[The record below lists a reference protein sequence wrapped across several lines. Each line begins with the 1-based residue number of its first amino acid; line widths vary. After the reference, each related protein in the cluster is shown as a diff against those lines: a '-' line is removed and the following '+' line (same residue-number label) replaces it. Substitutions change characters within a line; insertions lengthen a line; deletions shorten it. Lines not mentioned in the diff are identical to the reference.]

1 MMRYFKPPRRLAAAA
16 LLMLV
21 GALAGCSLA
30 PPYKAPD
37 MVLPASYK
45 GTGPFALAHPED
57 QLVQGD
63 WWKMFGDEQLDR
75 LEASLNAANPDLQA
89 AQETYT
95 QARDIVGEAR
105 SQLFPQLSAQTYA
118 TQNRQSENRLFRVNG
133 GGPAEQSSN
142 GYGAALSWEPDFWG
156 QIRNQTNYAKFNA
169 QATAAM
175 VASARLSLQ
184 VELANDY
191 MALRGLDSEHA
202 VYTKTLGYYGDALKI
217 TKLRYAGKISAGL
230 DVERAQN
237 QLSSAQ
243 AADTA
248 IQMQRAMLEHA
259 IAVLAG
265 ENPSTFSLPPEELAR
280 LTIPVIPVGVPSV
293 LLQRR
298 PDIAQ
303 SERQMA
309 AENAEIGVARAAFY
323 PNIQLSANAGFEDEA
338 FGGLASLPDSLW
350 SIGASGVL
358 PLFEGGLRRAEEQ
371 QSRSAFAQAG
381 DNYRSTVLQ
390 AFREV
395 EDQLV
400 QTNDL
405 ASEYSQ
411 QQDALTSALKVQ
423 DLSLR
428 LYTNG
433 LDNYLNVTVA
443 QIAALSAELA
453 TVQVQSLQL
462 QSVVGLIGSVGGG
475 WSTADLP
482 TPKQT
487 IPFNPLHRGTGELR
501 QANQGG

>member
-1 MMRYFKPPRRLAAAA
+1 MMRDFKPPRRLAGATLLT
-16 LLMLV
+16 LLMT
-21 GALAGCSLA
+21 LAGCSLA
-30 PPYKAPD
+30 PTYEAPH
-37 MVLPASYK
+37 MLLPASYK
-45 GTGPFALAHPED
+45 GTGPFGLANPQA
-57 QLVQGD
+57 QLEQGD
-63 WWKMFGDEQLDR
+63 WWKMFGDDKLNG

-89 AQETYT
+89 AEETYT

-105 SQLFPQLSAQTYA
+105 SQLFPQLSAQSFA
-118 TQNRQSENRLFRVNG
+118 TQNRQSEDRLFRVG
-133 GGPAEQSSN
+133 GSGPNEEASV

-156 QIRNQTNYAKFNA
+156 EIRNRTNYAKFNA

-175 VASARLSLQ
+175 VASARLSLE

-191 MALRGLDSEHA
+191 MALRALDSEHA
-202 VYTKTLGYYGDALKI
+202 VYTKTLGYYNDALKI
-217 TKLRYAGKISAGL
+217 TQLRYSGKIAAGM
-230 DVERAQN
+230 DVERAQD
-237 QLSSAQ
+237 QLSTAQ
-243 AADTA
+243 AADTDIEA
-248 IQMQRAMLEHA
+248 QRAVLEHA

-265 ENPSTFSLPPEELAR
+265 VNPSTFSLPPEDLAH
-280 LTIPVIPVGVPSV
+280 LTIPAIPAGVPSA

-309 AENAEIGVARAAFY
+309 AENAAIGVARAAFY
-323 PNIQLSANAGFEDEA
+323 PNIQLSANAGFENDA
-338 FGGLASLPDSLW
+338 FGGLGSLSNSLW

-400 QTNDL
+400 LTNELD
-405 ASEYSQ
+405 SEYSQ
-411 QQDALTSALKVQ
+411 QQTALTSALKVQ
-423 DLSLR
+423 DLALR

-443 QIAALSAELA
+443 QAAALSSELA
-453 TVQVQSLQL
+453 TVQVRSRQL
-462 QSVVGLIGSVGGG
+462 QAAVGLIGAVGGG
-475 WSTADLP
+475 WNTAELP

-487 IPFNPLHRGTGELR
+487 IPFNPLLP
-501 QANQGG
+501 